1 MENSHLILNLNI
13 VEIIF
18 ITIILVYSFWFSE
31 KKYFNILVLSVINKI
46 LVLIRGA
53 VTHKNTEDK

>member
-1 MENSHLILNLNI
+1 MEDSHLILNLNI

-53 VTHKNTEDK
+53 VTHKKTEDK